1 MSFYKADPDD
11 NRKQIPKPLGG
22 ISSSRNIFSNAITPA
37 ENTLTKN
44 PSYIIINTS
53 GSFGF
58 MYTATG
64 SLSAGTV
71 MAFSSASY
79 FITGAVVPAGQTTR
93 LDIQPIAWHRQ
104 DAAGTVGDITFIYR
118 GGL

>member
-1 MSFYKADPDD
+1 MSFYTADPDD

-44 PSYIIINTS
+44 PSYIMINTS
-53 GSFGF
+53 GSYGF

-79 FITGAVVPAGQTTR
+79 FITGSVSDADSPFR

-104 DAAGTVGDITFIYR
+104 DADGKVGDITFIYR
-118 GGL
+118 GN

>member
-1 MSFYKADPDD
+1 MSFYTADPDD
-11 NRKQIPKPLGG
+11 NRKQIPKPLDN
-22 ISSSRNIFSNAITPA
+22 RDVFSNAITPA

-44 PSYIIINTS
+44 PSYIMINTS

-58 MYTATG
+58 MYAATG
-64 SLSAGTV
+64 SLGTV

-104 DAAGTVGDITFIYR
+104 DADGTVGDITFIYR
-118 GGL
+118 GN